1 MEIKYTTY
9 RINLKHSFGISRSS
23 HDFYDIVYFYIVDGE
38 IIGRGE
44 AAPSK
49 RYNETTEKIIS
60 VLDKGILVPENFED
74 ADQLWEYIKPQL
86 EGISALEAAVN
97 MAIWDWR
104 GQKENKAVHDILGFN
119 VSKLPITS
127 YTISIGNMSELDE
140 KIELS
145 LRMYILGIS
154 AYYHDSAACILKDGK
169 INEVPCFEGY
179 EIIDFGDKLGKL
191 EASVTSGGLSTMPW
205 TFEDKLDILEKLTT
219 YVLRPNT
226 NQIFQRVH
234 LSLQNIQVHP
244 GYQF

>member
-49 RYNETTEKIIS
+49 RYNETTEKILS
-60 VLDKGILVPENFED
+60 VLDKGILVPENCED
-74 ADQLWEYIKPQL
+74 ADQLWEHIKPQL

-119 VSKLPITS
+119 VSKLPVTS
-127 YTISIGNMSELDE
+127 YTISIGDMSELDE

-145 LRMYILGIS
+145 KPYRIIKVKLGTPN
-154 AYYHDSAACILKDGK
+154 YDK
-169 INEVPCFEGY
+169 
-179 EIIDFGDKLGKL
+179 EIISQIRQRTDKQFELMQMKAGPLIMRKKCH
-191 EASVTSGGLSTMPW
+191 TGLLIETLNS
-205 TFEDKLDILEKLTT
+205 
-219 YVLRPNT
+219 
-226 NQIFQRVH
+226 
-234 LSLQNIQVHP
+234 
-244 GYQF
+244 